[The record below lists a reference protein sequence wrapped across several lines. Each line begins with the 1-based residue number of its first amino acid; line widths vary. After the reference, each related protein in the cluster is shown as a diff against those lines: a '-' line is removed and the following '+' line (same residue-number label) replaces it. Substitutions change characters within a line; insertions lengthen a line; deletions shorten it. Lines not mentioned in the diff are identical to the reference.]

1 MCWTQGAVWEQPDME
16 QDRAGAA
23 LPALFPPIPGW
34 HFGRELKGKIPEVIP
49 AAATSFCWDSNGAPG
64 CPKAWVGL
72 IPLLLINKGL
82 SRAFIC
88 LLIPGFQTPSS
99 FGALPGPATTRLCR
113 GWMDEDGDSSGDSQ
127 VWAVA
132 TAQHIPTPGAAQQ
145 DHLLLLLGVPR
156 VNCRCFLPSKHKLI
170 SGLQA
175 VLLQGSCQ
183 SLMEAD
189 QDTCDTHH
197 WELLQLY
204 LCHSPETGEHRDCLR
219 KTGNFRKGVLENA
232 AKHLLS
238 LSFP

>member
-99 FGALPGPATTRLCR
+99 FGALSGPATTRLCKG
-113 GWMDEDGDSSGDSQ
+113 GWMRMVTAVVTARSGP
-127 VWAVA
+127 W
-132 TAQHIPTPGAAQQ
+132 
-145 DHLLLLLGVPR
+145 L
-156 VNCRCFLPSKHKLI
+156 LPSTSPHPGQHSRTI
-170 SGLQA
+170 SSCCWACQGLTA
-175 VLLQGSCQ
+175 VVFSHPN
-183 SLMEAD
+183 
-189 QDTCDTHH
+189 T
-197 WELLQLY
+197 
-204 LCHSPETGEHRDCLR
+204 
-219 KTGNFRKGVLENA
+219 N
-232 AKHLLS
+232 
-238 LSFP
+238 